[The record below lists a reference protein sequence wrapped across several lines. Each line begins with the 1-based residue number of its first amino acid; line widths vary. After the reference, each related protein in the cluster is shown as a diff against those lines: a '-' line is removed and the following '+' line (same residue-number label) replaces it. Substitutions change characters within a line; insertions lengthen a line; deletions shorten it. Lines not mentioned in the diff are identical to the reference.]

1 MYIKITRT
9 PLSGSISAFSA
20 FSSHDG
26 KTWTLIAN
34 SKATLTV
41 RTPTMLAGLVVSS
54 GMASVSNT
62 AAFDHVTLSGVV
74 AADHRPPFAH
84 NPQGA
89 RGN

>member
-1 MYIKITRT
+1 
-9 PLSGSISAFSA
+9 
-20 FSSHDG
+20 
-26 KTWTLIAN
+26 
-34 SKATLTV
+34 
-41 RTPTMLAGLVVSS
+41 MLAGLVVSS